1 MNCGWFNR
9 QRYAR
14 RPRPVAL
21 NALGGKYGMGQGLVM
36 TLTMG
41 VERFGVGWMVTLR
54 CMAWKAYVGLA
65 GLNVRVF
72 LCCDQ
77 LVLLCAGPACA

>member
-1 MNCGWFNR
+1 MVGRLAGGWGLGSALNCGWFNR

-41 VERFGVGWMVTLR
+41 VKRFGVGVDGDAKVHGVEGVCRFGRLK
-54 CMAWKAYVGLA
+54 C
-65 GLNVRVF
+65 
-72 LCCDQ
+72 
-77 LVLLCAGPACA
+77 